1 MQYDLNQLSDP
12 KRFQRLVNAILT
24 ARFGEDA
31 RVTPLQGR
39 DGGSDGETAADNP
52 YMEFILNSPHTNSNN
67 PLVEPPRTGR
77 YLFQAKYH
85 RTGENRLSD
94 LRSLVVREF
103 KDALTNDVLNRSDR
117 QDVNYFFVVTNVT
130 TSYNSFQK
138 IDDIRKKLLKG
149 QHHLHADIW
158 GGDTI
163 TTFLDWSPALW
174 HAYPELFP
182 GGVPPLMGMAATQP
196 AEGLSRTFQL
206 AVTQQYERD
215 SQVKFRQIELAKR
228 LLDLFVDLD
237 VALVLDDDMLPRAKP
252 ARFIPRTAMDFM
264 AYNSELYR
272 VHRTPKSALHLLLD
286 DNLAIPR
293 ILLEGGPGQ
302 GKSTITQMV
311 AQIYREKFLETRES
325 ESRDSTWHR
334 LCQLRIPIRLELRD
348 FAHWIAQNSNGTLE
362 QYIVRNLGRD
372 SGGATVSVEDFHR
385 ILQDSSVILL
395 LDGLDEIGNDDLR
408 DQVLDVAMEAITRF
422 EKALRTDV
430 RVCLTTR
437 PPAVLGRWNKLEG
450 FVRVLLVPMGTERID
465 DYVDRW
471 LHTQI
476 SNDEEEM
483 DRIRASFNRRRH
495 DSHVEAL
502 ARNPMQLSVLLQF
515 ISLKGEAFP
524 DRRAELYREYF
535 QIVIDRD
542 VEKSSELREHRE
554 LIEGLHSYL
563 GFKLHGTA
571 EIEQGGRG
579 LNRDVIVDLAGH
591 WLEREGHSKNLAAD
605 YFALGEERFGLIVA
619 LYGEGHE
626 TAYGFEVQ
634 PIQEY
639 FAAAY
644 ISNRLTNGKA
654 HDVFESLIYRDYWR
668 EVALFLAGLRRPNEK
683 ADLIARA
690 KAADSDSSILG
701 QQNGRAIILQLLREG
716 VLTQPRHVQKEA
728 MWFAIGFLDAPVLRL
743 QRSLITII
751 DSLSALSRE
760 YGDIEIHAKI
770 MNIIEQLA
778 QSDDYGL
785 VSLVHRL
792 AGKALSKE
800 NYIKLVLG
808 YSGKAPETRGLVRIT
823 HPFYVPDVIEELGSS
838 VTYWEYIPSRIL
850 ARRLWTSVTHSATVP
865 EIVYPLGV
873 HSGLILEFAFSQSDT
888 RRRGA
893 VVIKIKGASVPAIWK
908 LQQNI
913 QLIRFWPLDNQEN
926 PISDGEHLAVGT
938 TAKLSWTDGRSEPL
952 SPDVEQCLRDL
963 IDVTDNVISAFRD
976 RRKLKIRKSVVAYLT
991 TTRKLLAEPGI
1002 VGWIASRCAVEMFK
1016 SPQVHTHSFGTDGLA
1031 DDIMIVLNELYF
1043 RTENFLPLEVYFD
1056 VQFGIEE
1063 FGVERFGFGMP
1074 YALRLAR
1081 GAALR
1086 PLYQVVADLVLERLD
1101 PDEKR
1106 YCSWLEGGIP
1116 IPSVLIRPLVDACRY
1131 EMEKLLRFVG
1141 SHAVP
1146 SNIRHNTTHR
1156 LLVRD
1161 TRRILKICRE
1171 TQDPEILKGAATIL
1185 MHATFS
1191 RLAQPELVQKIL
1203 SAAPDSPLV
1212 MRVFGARG
1220 SIRERKLDPHSKQLA
1235 LDVAHRIVGQP
1246 EVHAFRVVNR
1256 AVAFLAEAEAEATR
1270 SKPLFEDCPELL
1282 QFP

>member
-52 YMEFILNSPHTNSNN
+52 YMEFIYNSPSTNSNN
-67 PLVEPPRTGR
+67 PLAEPPRPGR

-103 KDALTNDVLNRSDR
+103 KDALTNDVLSRSDR

-130 TSYNSFQK
+130 TSYNSFLN
-138 IDDIRKKLLKG
+138 IDDIRKELLNG
-149 QHHLHADIW
+149 QHNLHADIW
-158 GGDTI
+158 GGERI
-163 TTFLDWSPALW
+163 TTFLDWSPELW

-237 VALVLDDDMLPRAKP
+237 VGLVLDDDMPRALP
-252 ARFIPRTAMDFM
+252 ARFIPRTAMEITDS
-264 AYNSELYR
+264 NSELYR
-272 VHRTPKSALHLLLD
+272 RHRIPNSALHLLLD
-286 DNLAIPR
+286 DNLAIRR

-302 GKSTITQMV
+302 GKSTITQMA
-311 AQIYREKFLETRES
+311 AQIYREKFLEKRES

-362 QYIVRNLGRD
+362 QYTVRNLGRD

-385 ILQDSSVILL
+385 LLQDSSVILL

-408 DQVLDVAMEAITRF
+408 DQVLDAAMEAITRF

-437 PPAVLGRWNKLEG
+437 PPAVLGRWNKLEE

-476 SNDEEEM
+476 SNDEEM
-483 DRIRASFNRRRH
+483 HRIRASFNRRRQ

-515 ISLKGEAFP
+515 IYLKGEAFP

-542 VEKSSELREHRE
+542 VEKSPELREHRE

-571 EIEQGGRG
+571 EIEQGRRA
-579 LNRDVIVDLAGH
+579 LNRDVIVNLAGQ
-591 WLEREGHSKNLAAD
+591 WLESDGHSKDLAAT

-619 LYGEGHE
+619 LSGEGHE

-690 KAADSDSSILG
+690 KAADAESSILG

-716 VLTQPRHVQKEA
+716 VLIQPRHVQKEA
-728 MWFAIGFLDAPVLRL
+728 MWFAIGFLDVSALRL
-743 QRSLITII
+743 HRSPIILI

-760 YGDIEIHAKI
+760 YGDFEIHTKI
-770 MNIIEQLA
+770 MNIVEQLA
-778 QSDDYGL
+778 QTDDHGL

-792 AGKALSKE
+792 AGNALSKE
-800 NYIKLVLG
+800 NYIKLILG
-808 YSGKAPETRGLVRIT
+808 YSGIAPETRGLVRIT
-823 HPFYVPDVIEELGSS
+823 RPFYVPGVIEELGSS
-838 VTYWEYIPSRIL
+838 VTYWECIPSRIL
-850 ARRLWTSVTHSATVP
+850 ARRLWTSVIHSATVP
-865 EIVYPLGV
+865 EIVYPLGT
-873 HSGLILEFAFSQSDT
+873 HSGLILEFAFSRSDT
-888 RRRGA
+888 RRRGD
-893 VVIKIKGASVPAIWK
+893 VVIKINGDSVPAIWK
-908 LQQNI
+908 LHQNI
-913 QLIRFWPLDNQEN
+913 QLIRFWPLDDQEN
-926 PISDGEHLAVGT
+926 PISDEEHLAVGA
-938 TAKLSWTDGRSEPL
+938 TAKLSWTDGGSEPL
-952 SPDVEQCLRDL
+952 SPDVELCLREL
-963 IDVTDNVISAFRD
+963 IDATDNVISALRD
-976 RRKLKIRKSVVAYLT
+976 RRKVTIGKSVVAYLT
-991 TTRKLLAEPGI
+991 VTKKYLAEPGL
-1002 VGWIASRCAVEMFK
+1002 VGWVASRCAVEMFK
-1016 SPQVHTHSFGTDGLA
+1016 SPRVHTNSLGLRGLA
-1031 DDIMIVLNELYF
+1031 NDIMKVLNELYS
-1043 RTENFLPLEVYFD
+1043 TPENSSLMKVNFD
-1056 VQFGIEE
+1056 VRSGYVRS
-1063 FGVERFGFGMP
+1063 GVERFGFGMP
-1074 YALRLAR
+1074 HALRLAR

-1086 PLYQVVADLVLERLD
+1086 PLCQVVADLVLERLD
-1101 PDEKR
+1101 PDEKS

-1141 SHAVP
+1141 SHTVP
-1146 SNIRHNTTHR
+1146 IYTWHYTTRR
-1156 LLVRD
+1156 LMVGD

-1171 TQDPEILKGAATIL
+1171 TQDPEILKGAAIVL
-1185 MHATFS
+1185 MHATFE

-1212 MRVFGARG
+1212 MRVFGASN
-1220 SIRERKLDPHSKQLA
+1220 SIRERKLDSHSKQLA
-1235 LDVAHRIVGQP
+1235 LDVARRIVGQP
-1246 EVHAFRVVNR
+1246 EAHAFRVVNI
-1256 AVAFLAEAEAEATR
+1256 AADFLTEAEAEATR

-1282 QFP
+1282 QFT

>member
-1 MQYDLNQLSDP
+1 MS
-12 KRFQRLVNAILT
+12 
-24 ARFGEDA
+24 
-31 RVTPLQGR
+31 
-39 DGGSDGETAADNP
+39 S
-52 YMEFILNSPHTNSNN
+52 
-67 PLVEPPRTGR
+67 
-77 YLFQAKYH
+77 
-85 RTGENRLSD
+85 
-94 LRSLVVREF
+94 
-103 KDALTNDVLNRSDR
+103 
-117 QDVNYFFVVTNVT
+117 
-130 TSYNSFQK
+130 
-138 IDDIRKKLLKG
+138 
-149 QHHLHADIW
+149 
-158 GGDTI
+158 
-163 TTFLDWSPALW
+163 
-174 HAYPELFP
+174 
-182 GGVPPLMGMAATQP
+182 
-196 AEGLSRTFQL
+196 
-206 AVTQQYERD
+206 
-215 SQVKFRQIELAKR
+215 
-228 LLDLFVDLD
+228 
-237 VALVLDDDMLPRAKP
+237 LVLDDDIPPPTWP
-252 ARFIPRTAMDFM
+252 ARFIPSTAMEFM
-264 AYNSELYR
+264 DSKGELYSR
-272 VHRTPKSALHLLLD
+272 HRIPNSALHLLLD
-286 DNLAIPR
+286 DNMAVPR

-302 GKSTITQMV
+302 GKSTITQMA

-334 LCQLRIPIRLELRD
+334 LCQLRIPVRLELRD

-372 SGGATVSVEDFHR
+372 SGGATVSVEDFHLL
-385 ILQDSSVILL
+385 LQDSSVILL

-437 PPAVLGRWNKLEG
+437 PPAVHGRWNKLEG
-450 FVRVLLVPMGTERID
+450 FVRVLLVPMETERID

-542 VEKSSELREHRE
+542 VEKSPELREHRE

-571 EIEQGGRG
+571 EIEQGRRA
-579 LNRDVIVDLAGH
+579 LNRGVMVNLAGQ
-591 WLEREGHSKNLAAD
+591 WLESDGHSKDLAAT

-619 LYGEGHE
+619 LSGEGHE

-654 HDVFESLIYRDYWR
+654 HDVFESLIYRDHWR
-668 EVALFLAGLRRPNEK
+668 EVALFLAGLRRPNEI

-701 QQNGRAIILQLLREG
+701 QQNGRMIILQLLREG

-728 MWFAIGFLDAPVLRL
+728 MRFAIGFLDSPALRFH
-743 QRSLITII
+743 RTPIAII

-760 YGDIEIHAKI
+760 YGDIEIHTKI

-785 VSLVHRL
+785 VSLVHRF
-792 AGKALSKE
+792 AVNALSKE

-808 YSGKAPETRGLVRIT
+808 YSGKASEIRGLVRIT

-838 VTYWEYIPSRIL
+838 VTYWEDIPSRLL
-850 ARRLWTSVTHSATVP
+850 ARRLWKSVTHSASVP

-873 HSGLILEFAFSQSDT
+873 HSGLILEFAFSRSDT
-888 RRRGA
+888 RRRRD
-893 VVIKIKGASVPAIWK
+893 VVIKINGASVPAIWK
-908 LQQNI
+908 LYQNI
-913 QLIRFWPLDNQEN
+913 QLIRYWPLDAQEN
-926 PISDGEHLAVGT
+926 PIPDGEHLVVGT

-952 SPDVEQCLRDL
+952 SPDFEQCLRNL
-963 IDVTDNVISAFRD
+963 IDSTDNVISALRD
-976 RRKLKIRKSVVAYLT
+976 RKKVKIGKSVEAYLT

-1016 SPQVHTHSFGTDGLA
+1016 SPPVYTHIFGTGGLA
-1031 DDIMIVLNELYF
+1031 DDIMKVLNELYF
-1043 RTENFLPLEVYFD
+1043 RNEKFLPQELYFD
-1056 VQFGIEE
+1056 VRFGIEQL
-1063 FGVERFGFGMP
+1063 GVERFGFGMP
-1074 YALRLAR
+1074 HALRLVR

-1086 PLYQVVADLVLERLD
+1086 PLCQVVADLVLERLD

-1116 IPSVLIRPLVDACRY
+1116 IPSALIKPLVDACRY

-1141 SHAVP
+1141 SQAVP
-1146 SNIRHNTTHR
+1146 NYTWHNTTHR
-1156 LLVRD
+1156 LMVRD

-1171 TQDPEILKGAATIL
+1171 THDPEILKGAATVL
-1185 MHATFS
+1185 MHATFA

-1212 MRVFGARG
+1212 MRVLGASD
-1220 SIRERKLDPHSKQLA
+1220 SIKERKLHDPHSKQLA

-1246 EVHAFRVVNR
+1246 EAHAFRVVNR
-1256 AVAFLAEAEAEATR
+1256 AAAFLAEAEATR

-1282 QFP
+1282 QFT